1 MPEMRI
7 YPLTGISEEV
17 AAVAFAKT
25 SRSSEPF
32 DKIAA
37 ELNADASSKFHEK
50 WVVGYGHSSVA
61 EHAVAHLAAEDISR
75 LAVETIESNRLG
87 SYTEKSTRYQQL
99 DKSHTHL
106 PKEIAGT
113 PMERDYNDALSSLF
127 STYER
132 SISALVDFHSSQS
145 KPEPGKEKAHEI
157 KMKTMAM
164 DSARFLLPNSTLANV
179 GITMNARVLE
189 YALIKMLSHP
199 LAEVRKA
206 GKMLRDAGAQVF
218 PTLLRRA
225 DENPALANF
234 QNESRKEFG
243 RFSSPVGSKRVHL
256 IHYDKNALESLSA
269 SLLYRWS
276 GLSYD
281 DALAHVKSSKPSAPM
296 QILKSVTERFPEGL
310 KPVRELEH
318 ITYTFDL
325 LMDQGAYYEFKRHR
339 MMTISAQE
347 PTISLGYRIPEDM
360 EKCGMKKEFQEAM
373 KESAECFQKIE
384 AAHPFAAG
392 YIATNAHYRRVLA
405 TMNLREL
412 ATFIKLR
419 SAPFA
424 HFTIRELA
432 LEMLEELRKVHPEF
446 AEFIKPGA

>member
-1 MPEMRI
+1 M
-7 YPLTGISEEV
+7 
-17 AAVAFAKT
+17 
-25 SRSSEPF
+25 
-32 DKIAA
+32 
-37 ELNADASSKFHEK
+37 
-50 WVVGYGHSSVA
+50 
-61 EHAVAHLAAEDISR
+61 
-75 LAVETIESNRLG
+75 
-87 SYTEKSTRYQQL
+87 
-99 DKSHTHL
+99 
-106 PKEIAGT
+106 
-113 PMERDYNDALSSLF
+113 
-127 STYER
+127 
-132 SISALVDFHSSQS
+132 DFYSSQS

-157 KMKTMAM
+157 RMKTMAM

-189 YALIKMLSHP
+189 YALIKMLSSP

-206 GKMLRDAGAQVF
+206 GMMLRSAGAQVF

-225 DENPALANF
+225 DENPALVDF
-234 QNESRKEFG
+234 QNETRKQFHQ
-243 RFSSPVGSKRVHL
+243 FSSPVGSKRVHL
-256 IHYDKNALESLSA
+256 IHYDKNALENLSA
-269 SLLYRWS
+269 SILYRWS

-281 DALAHVKSSKPSAPM
+281 DALAQVKSSKPSAPM
-296 QILKSVTERFPEGL
+296 QILKSVSARFPEGL

-360 EKCGMKKEFQEAM
+360 DKCGMKKEFQEAM
-373 KESAECFQKIE
+373 KESAEVFQKIE
-384 AAHPFAAG
+384 ETHPFAAG
-392 YIATNAHYRRVLA
+392 YVATNAHYRRVLA

-432 LEMLEELRKVHPEF
+432 IEMLEELRKVHPEF
-446 AEFIKPGA
+446 ADFIKPGA